1 MVDSSFFFLS
11 LRNLFSSN
19 MSESLTTSLN
29 RIIFSYNVLILMIR
43 LSLQLRK
50 LYSLLLVLMIIH
62 NVPNV
67 NDEEGHDRIV
77 FLSSRPRIK
86 GIEDEGADDP
96 IRLYQIC
103 IHQCDYQTEPEH
115 GAILKFMSSRTP
127 LSAPQRC
134 QI

>member
-1 MVDSSFFFLS
+1 
-11 LRNLFSSN
+11 
-19 MSESLTTSLN
+19 
-29 RIIFSYNVLILMIR
+29 
-43 LSLQLRK
+43 
-50 LYSLLLVLMIIH
+50 MIIH